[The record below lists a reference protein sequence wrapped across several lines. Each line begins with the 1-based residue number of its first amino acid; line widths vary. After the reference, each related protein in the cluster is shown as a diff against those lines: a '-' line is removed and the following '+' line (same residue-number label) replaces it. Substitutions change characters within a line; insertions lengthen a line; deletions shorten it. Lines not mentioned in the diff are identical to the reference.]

1 MNGTPRIKYVRISAL
16 GKGSVVSN
24 KNLAQEPLDLNTFL
38 AQAPAFTMIMYTF
51 PIQPDHLKVLQD
63 YAGKHLT
70 PLVAIHSAGLY
81 SYFRVGLPGAFPI
94 VDTHPD
100 EFATT
105 DLRLLSPW
113 PELQAFAADMTKN
126 IESMN
131 DHEHGHLP
139 YVVIL
144 LYFLEKWKETHGDY
158 PKKYAE
164 KVEFKKFVAAGA
176 RRDNPEGG
184 EENFDEAVAAAVK
197 STVSASLPSTL
208 KEVFEYPHVE
218 SVSASSNS
226 DGATGPSST
235 SSRTLTMFSQV
246 EQKSTFWIIADAIK
260 KFYEKHGCLPLPGNV
275 PDMKAQS
282 KVYIQLQ
289 NIYKTKARND
299 VAEVLDTVRRSTGGE
314 EIDLSEVELFCKN
327 AAFVKL
333 VNMEGVGAD
342 HLPTVTSKHFT
353 YQVIH
358 CHKIPGPKTSSTIA
372 DPKTRRTTSSG

>member
-1 MNGTPRIKYVRISAL
+1 ME
-16 GKGSVVSN
+16 
-24 KNLAQEPLDLNTFL
+24 EPLDLDTFL

-51 PIQPDHLKVLQD
+51 PIQPDHLEILQA

-113 PELQAFAADMTKN
+113 PELQAFAAEMTRN
-126 IESMN
+126 IETMD

-139 YVVIL
+139 YVAIL
-144 LYFLEKWKETHGDY
+144 LHFLAKWKESHGEY

-164 KVEFKKFVAAGA
+164 KVQFKKFVAAGA
-176 RRDNPEGG
+176 RRDNAEGG

-218 SVSASSNS
+218 SVSASNHN
-226 DGATGPSST
+226 DGPTGPFP
-235 SSRTLTMFSQV
+235 TLSQ
-246 EQKSTFWIIADAIK
+246 ILN
-260 KFYEKHGCLPLPGNV
+260 H
-275 PDMKAQS
+275 
-282 KVYIQLQ
+282 
-289 NIYKTKARND
+289 
-299 VAEVLDTVRRSTGGE
+299 
-314 EIDLSEVELFCKN
+314 
-327 AAFVKL
+327 
-333 VNMEGVGAD
+333 
-342 HLPTVTSKHFT
+342 
-353 YQVIH
+353 
-358 CHKIPGPKTSSTIA
+358 IPGQTQVHLLGN
-372 DPKTRRTTSSG
+372 R